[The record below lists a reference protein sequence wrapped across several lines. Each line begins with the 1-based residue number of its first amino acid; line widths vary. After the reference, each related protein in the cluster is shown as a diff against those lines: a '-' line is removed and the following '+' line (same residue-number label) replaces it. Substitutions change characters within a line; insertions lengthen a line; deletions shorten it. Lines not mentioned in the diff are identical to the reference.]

1 MSLFGRYML
10 RQATSAFLM
19 ILLSLTA
26 IVWIATALK
35 QLTLLTS
42 QGQDAFVF
50 IKMTLLAIPN
60 LMALIAPIALLIATL
75 HVLNRLNGDSEL
87 IVMTASGGSIW
98 RFAAPLLGL
107 ASIVALVVAIANHVV
122 LPWSVRTLQDYI
134 VKVRTDLISQVLQ
147 PGEFSSP
154 ESGLTFHI
162 RDRAQ
167 DGQLLG
173 LLMSDESDPRQSIT
187 YLAETGQIL
196 ERGDQAL
203 LVMQHGHILRR
214 QQKEKASSII
224 RFDSYVVDLKQFGPK
239 EAVEVLKPRAR
250 STFDLIAPD
259 PADPLFKE
267 NPGSFRSELH
277 ERLASPLYPIAFI
290 AIAVAFVG
298 QARTHRQGRIK
309 SLIAAFAV
317 AAVVRGLG
325 FAAMNMATLQASAV
339 ALVYAIPMGTI
350 AISAV
355 AAWRNMTPRPA
366 SRLAR
371 RIERGLSAVLTPL
384 RRLFPVR
391 LRPAA
396 ARRAA

>member
-1 MSLFGRYML
+1 MSLFGQYMF
-10 RQATSAFLM
+10 RQVTSAFLM

-60 LMALIAPIALLIATL
+60 LMALIAPIALLIAAL
-75 HVLNRLNGDSEL
+75 HTLNRLNGDSEL

-107 ASIVALVVAIANHVV
+107 ATIIAIAVAIGNHVV
-122 LPWSVRTLQDYI
+122 LPWSVRTLQNYI

-173 LLMSDESDPRQSIT
+173 LLMSDESDARQSIT

-214 QQKEKASSII
+214 QRKEKASSII

-239 EAVEVLKPRAR
+239 EAAEVLKPRAR

-259 PADPLFKE
+259 PNDALYKD

-277 ERLASPLYPIAFI
+277 ERLASPFYPIAFI
-290 AIAVAFVG
+290 AIAIAFVG

-309 SLIAAFAV
+309 SLMSAFAI

-339 ALVYAIPMGTI
+339 ALVYAIPFGTI
-350 AISAV
+350 ALSAF
-355 AAWRNMTPRPA
+355 AAWRNMTPRPP
-366 SRLAR
+366 SLLAR
-371 RIERGLSAVLTPL
+371 RIEAGLGAIFRSM
-384 RRLFPVR
+384 RRALPAGR
-391 LRPAA
+391 RRADPRRPA
-396 ARRAA
+396 